1 MFCVRV
7 KRILSHRP
15 KKDTQRFAKLL
26 QFAIML
32 FGASNYIAA
41 RMGET
46 ISANWLHRESI
57 SGSMAGQL
65 MEILS
70 ESEYGKVQYP
80 YYKKQHYDEAL
91 SAAEMF

>member
-1 MFCVRV
+1 
-7 KRILSHRP
+7 
-15 KKDTQRFAKLL
+15 
-26 QFAIML
+26 
-32 FGASNYIAA
+32 
-41 RMGET
+41 MGET

-70 ESEYGKVQYP
+70 KSEYGKVQYP
-80 YYKKQHYDEAL
+80 DYKKQHYDEAL